1 MTKSARVALQLNE
14 CSRWHQAAK
23 NKQCRKM
30 FSRVLPH
37 TMRGA
42 IANAR
47 LCLEVARAINAE
59 KI

>member
-14 CSRWHQAAK
+14 CARWHQTAK
-23 NKQCRKM
+23 IRQCRKV

-37 TMRGA
+37 RVKGA

-47 LCLEVARAINAE
+47 HCLEVAHAINAGE
-59 KI
+59 I